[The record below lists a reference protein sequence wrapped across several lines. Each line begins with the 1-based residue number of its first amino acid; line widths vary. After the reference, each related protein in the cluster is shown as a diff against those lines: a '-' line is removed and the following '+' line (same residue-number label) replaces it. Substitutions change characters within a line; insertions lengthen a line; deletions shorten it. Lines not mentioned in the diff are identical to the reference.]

1 MKVEV
6 RVEVMTEEVRLVP
19 PLALKVVS
27 ATSTN
32 EDRTTEPKLA
42 AMTRHALR
50 RGGGCGVRVRG
61 ARARRARARHVGRAG
76 ARAWPQRARRRC
88 LRRA

>member
-1 MKVEV
+1 
-6 RVEVMTEEVRLVP
+6 
-19 PLALKVVS
+19 
-27 ATSTN
+27 
-32 EDRTTEPKLA
+32 
-42 AMTRHALR
+42 MTRHALR
-50 RGGGCGVRVRG
+50 RGCGVRVRG